1 MVRNLNMAVKNRPHR
16 SHSFM
21 YELSLL
27 FYIFAEA
34 ETMRKNIHHLSLIS
48 IKQWGIRWTK
58 IRVRQERSCK
68 GVMQCP
74 RLFLILSK
82 ISSAICVKYDVNTTE
97 IYKETQ
103 LHRPKLKLKKF
114 PMKKNSFLFD
124 PTIDGWLFGA
134 ARLSLTQRKNNSPSL
149 QLHYL
154 PHLNYLNIQIK

>member
-1 MVRNLNMAVKNRPHR
+1 
-16 SHSFM
+16 
-21 YELSLL
+21 
-27 FYIFAEA
+27 
-34 ETMRKNIHHLSLIS
+34 
-48 IKQWGIRWTK
+48 
-58 IRVRQERSCK
+58 
-68 GVMQCP
+68 MQCP

-82 ISSAICVKYDVNTTE
+82 YVKYDVNTTE

-134 ARLSLTQRKNNSPSL
+134 ARLSLTQRENNSPSL